1 MTRAGTAS
9 ASALSKPPAL
19 MVWAQNAA
27 IFACCA
33 NLFSTALANLGFV
46 LFLLLFFGLCISG
59 GWRALDTKNFP
70 VSVALAIG
78 LYIGWQ
84 LVGLSYTEAP
94 LSYALK
100 SVLSERKIC
109 YILPLALIFSDA
121 APKRR
126 FLAAFLITGTVAL
139 VASFLLSLVP
149 IPYWVK
155 LFSMHPPQVV
165 ARLVT
170 ENVFVLRSNVT
181 QGMAF
186 ALCAFLAFWYSL
198 QPSGA
203 ARQWAFRV
211 LTALFV
217 VNIALLTHGRSGY
230 VVFLVLIVWAFAMW
244 RGWRGVAIGLAAA
257 LVVAVSAFFGSASVH
272 DRVMQGVSEAR
283 GFATVPKETS
293 LGIRMV
299 LYETTLELLEN
310 NLVFGLG
317 TGAFKTHY
325 SARAAEKYQGW
336 QAKPADDPHNQ
347 YLFVTAENG
356 LIGLA
361 TFLFMLAAMVR
372 SCLKSG
378 SIYGKMAAGCV
389 LAWCVTSLFSGHFR
403 TFPEGHLIA
412 FIVGILMVSRSPDG
426 RQAGGAASAGVA
438 A

>member
-1 MTRAGTAS
+1 
-9 ASALSKPPAL
+9 

-33 NLFSTALANLGFV
+33 NLFSTALANLGFAA
-46 LFLLLFFGLCISG
+46 FLLLFFGLCLSG
-59 GWRALDTKNFP
+59 GRRALDTENFP
-70 VSVALAIG
+70 AGVSLAIG

-84 LVGLSYTEAP
+84 LIGLSYTEAP

-109 YILPLALIFSDA
+109 YILPLALIFSDEV
-121 APKRR
+121 PKRR
-126 FLAAFLITGTVAL
+126 FLAASLTTGTVAL

-149 IPYWVK
+149 IAHWIQ
-155 LFSMHPPQVV
+155 LFPMVSARVV
-165 ARLVT
+165 SRLVT

-181 QGMAF
+181 QGMVF

-198 QPSGA
+198 QPFSVP
-203 ARQWAFRV
+203 RQWAFRA
-211 LTALFV
+211 LAALFV
-217 VNIALLTHGRSGY
+217 LNIVLLTHGRSGY

-244 RGWRGVAIGLAAA
+244 RGWRGVGVGMAAA
-257 LVVAVSAFFGSASVH
+257 VVVAVSAFFGSASVH
-272 DRVMQGVSEAR
+272 DRVMQGVVEAR

-361 TFLFMLAAMVR
+361 TFLFMLASMVR
-372 SCLKSG
+372 SCLRSG
-378 SIYGKMAAGCV
+378 SIYGKMAAGCL
-389 LAWCVTSLFSGHFR
+389 LAWCATSLFSGHFR

-412 FIVGILMVSRSPDG
+412 FIVGMLMVSRAPDG
-426 RQAGGAASAGVA
+426 QQAGAAPADGAAA
-438 A
+438 